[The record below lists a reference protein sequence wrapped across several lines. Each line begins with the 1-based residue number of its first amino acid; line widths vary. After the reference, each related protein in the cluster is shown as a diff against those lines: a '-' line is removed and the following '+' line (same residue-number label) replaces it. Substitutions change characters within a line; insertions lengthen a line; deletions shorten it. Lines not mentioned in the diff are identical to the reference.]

1 MCLPIVYTSNRKYQH
16 EENGEKV
23 GENRDK
29 IYLSP
34 KSCLT
39 TVFVSLTHAN
49 LSLSCDYEGYFREW

>member
-39 TVFVSLTHAN
+39 TVFVSLTQAN
-49 LSLSCDYEGYFREW
+49 LSLPT